1 MERSQTKSVK
11 KGRTSTRI
19 ASRSFA
25 LLLFCLTVSLGY
37 AKDAEPA
44 RENVEQGVLGEIL
57 GLDPGAATPPASE
70 TKLPVKPS
78 PRALDSTAETLDK
91 YQAKLLAD
99 RRVGY
104 GISSPQTTSPKTR
117 TSTKS
122 SSTTTPSRNK
132 PPALLLRPRLPRRP
146 PRPPRRRKAPRRA
159 RKSPF

>member
-37 AKDAEPA
+37 ATDAEPV

-104 GISSPQTTSPKTR
+104 GISSPFDAPTNDLSQDADVDEELLDYDALEKQTARTSPPSKTSA
-117 TSTKS
+117 TPPST
-122 SSTTTPSRNK
+122 PICRMSR
-132 PPALLLRPRLPRRP
+132 
-146 PRPPRRRKAPRRA
+146 
-159 RKSPF
+159 